1 MKFDVLSLGDHLPDP
16 HTQRYNETQAE
27 RFQMWVELG
36 VRSEEWGY
44 DAFWIGE
51 HHCSDYIVSSPQM
64 VLAAIASR
72 TRRITLG
79 TAVSLLPTN
88 DPVRL
93 AEDFATLDLLSNGRA
108 EIGFGSG
115 FTEHTFKLFGKIPST
130 SADISKENL
139 ELLERLWNEDDI
151 DWAGRFRTAIHE
163 SRLQPRTFSGR
174 GIPINRATAATVQT
188 AVSAGHAGHKLMLMT
203 VVGRYADMKP
213 LATAYREAYRAAG
226 HDPAHMSVAALAY
239 VHVRKDSQQAR
250 DFWHPYRDNYR
261 AFTKALT
268 ERKILTQGVKV
279 LYDRIGA
286 PGSAAVREPD
296 FCGDPG
302 EIIEKTLKAHED
314 LGGFDRLMC
323 FVDCGGVAR
332 ADVMANVELFAEAVM
347 PGVKAALKRAAGR
360 TEPA

>member
-16 HTQRYNETQAE
+16 HTGRYNETQAE
-27 RFQMWVELG
+27 RFQMWVDLG
-36 VRSEEWGY
+36 VLAEERGY

-72 TRRITLG
+72 TRRINLG

-115 FTEHTFKLFGKIPST
+115 FTEHTFKLFDKDLEKSVE
-130 SADISKENL
+130 ISVEHL
-139 ELLERLWNEDDI
+139 GLLERLWNENDI
-151 DWAGRFRTAIHE
+151 NWEGRFRAPIHE
-163 SRLQPRTFSGR
+163 SRLQPRTFRGR
-174 GIPINRATAATVQT
+174 SIPINRATASTVQT
-188 AVSAGHAGHKLMLMT
+188 AAHAGRAGHKLMVMS
-203 VVGRYADMKP
+203 VAGRYSDMKP
-213 LATAYREAYRAAG
+213 LVVAYREAYREAG
-226 HDPAHMSVAALAY
+226 HDPAGMSVAAVAY
-239 VHVRKDSQQAR
+239 VHVRKNGQEAR
-250 DFWHPYRDNYR
+250 DFWYPYRDNYR

-268 ERKILTQGVKV
+268 ESKVLTRGVRV
-279 LYDRIGA
+279 LYDRLGQQ
-286 PGSAAVREPD
+286 GFAVREPD
-296 FCGDPG
+296 FCGDPA
-302 EIIEKTLKAHED
+302 EIIDKTLKANED

-332 ADVMANVELFAEAVM
+332 ADVLANVELFAEAVI
-347 PGVKAALKRAAGR
+347 PKVNAALARG
-360 TEPA
+360 